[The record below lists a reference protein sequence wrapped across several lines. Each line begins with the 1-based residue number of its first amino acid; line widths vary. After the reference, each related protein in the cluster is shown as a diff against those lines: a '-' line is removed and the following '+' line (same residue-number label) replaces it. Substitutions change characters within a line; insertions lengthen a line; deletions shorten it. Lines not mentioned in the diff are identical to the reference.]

1 MTKRVEK
8 SDVRIQGASSQA
20 GTDSSSPSISQGTYA
35 RTTRPS
41 RGGSG
46 LGVIE
51 VTGGC
56 AVHLTPWRSQRAL
69 AMVALLMCLVLILLP
84 TYAGVASAQE
94 QTANEGLIEG
104 VVTNL
109 NAYWEEQFQLLGGSY
124 SPAELVFLYDHELPW
139 PVWSRLHTVRA

>member
-20 GTDSSSPSISQGTYA
+20 GTDSSSPSISQGTYV

-41 RGGSG
+41 CGGSG

-56 AVHLTPWRSQRAL
+56 AVHLTP
-69 AMVALLMCLVLILLP
+69 
-84 TYAGVASAQE
+84 
-94 QTANEGLIEG
+94 
-104 VVTNL
+104 
-109 NAYWEEQFQLLGGSY
+109 
-124 SPAELVFLYDHELPW
+124 
-139 PVWSRLHTVRA
+139 